1 MKPSRVVLLGLLGL
15 GGALTVVAC
24 GKEIGRVPLR
34 DQGAGETTVEA
45 TQGKPLALWTSLDVK
60 YTGAFAAHYDIE
72 MLQGGALV
80 GKTQCNPLDV
90 STRLSSKQTTFGDDH
105 AMSWQ
110 GKMRCEIAL
119 AKGGPT
125 TVRAKLIIDRRPA
138 SLAIKDI
145 SLVVKE

>member
-1 MKPSRVVLLGLLGL
+1 MSAARFRALGLVGI
-15 GGALTVVAC
+15 GVLTVAAC
-24 GKEIGRVPLR
+24 GKEIGRIPLR
-34 DQGAGETTVEA
+34 DQCAGETTVQA
-45 TQGKPLALWTSLDVK
+45 SNGKALSLWTSLDVK
-60 YTGAFAAHYDIE
+60 YSGAFAAHYDIE

-90 STRLSSKQTTFGDDH
+90 STRLSSKQTTFGNDH
-105 AMSWQ
+105 SMSWQ

-125 TVRAKLIIDRRPA
+125 TVRAKLIIDQRPP

-145 SLVVKE
+145 SVVVKE